1 MQPGDLV
8 QVARNYEFVNI
19 YVEDVEVYTVHPSMD
34 IHGMHEISEVKI
46 GEVGLVT
53 EIYKSPKS
61 TANSKDFQIAWI
73 KVLFAKVHGW
83 IDSTHL
89 DKIQKA

>member
-19 YVEDVEVYTVHPSMD
+19 SVEDVEVYTVHPSMD

-53 EIYKSPKS
+53 EIYKSS
-61 TANSKDFQIAWI
+61 SRSKDFQTAWI
-73 KVLFAKVHGW
+73 RVLFPKVHGW
-83 IDSTHL
+83 IDSIHL